1 MRLRSDPRARLR
13 VVLAEVD
20 GRIARE
26 RAHATRTGATRAT
39 GASGATGAPG
49 APAPR
54 SKAVAFRILFDEHL
68 PRVRRH
74 LSCFLDDRSEVEEI
88 AADVFVVAWKKLQPE
103 NPMGI
108 TWLIRT
114 ADNKL
119 RDAARRDRSKRRAID
134 ALTRGLQETSDAL
147 HPLEALALREAIVT
161 LSARERQVVV
171 LTYWDELSAGEV
183 AQVLRCSA
191 AAVWTTLTRARAKLR
206 RQLEAKEA
214 DA

>member
-1 MRLRSDPRARLR
+1 MRLRTDFRARLR
-13 VVLAEVD
+13 IVLAEVD
-20 GRIARE
+20 HRIVRELSQSARE
-26 RAHATRTGATRAT
+26 APTGGSTT
-39 GASGATGAPG
+39 P
-49 APAPR
+49 
-54 SKAVAFRILFDEHL
+54 SKAVSFRILFDEHL

-74 LSCFLDDRSEVEEI
+74 LACFLDDPNEVEEI
-88 AADVFVVAWKKLQPE
+88 AAEVFVVAWRKLRPE

-119 RDAARRDRSKRRAID
+119 RDAARRHRSKRRAID
-134 ALTRGLQETSDAL
+134 ALTRGLQESSEAL
-147 HPLEALALREAIVT
+147 HPLETLALREAIVT

-183 AQVLRCSA
+183 AQVLRCST

-206 RQLEAKEA
+206 RQLEAKEV